1 MSHDDEGK
9 EPTRV
14 TKFDVFALV
23 VEAVRDLLISIAES
37 LSVASQMLQ
46 THANFVEEKQTFHE
60 YAARTIETLQ
70 EGD

>member
-1 MSHDDEGK
+1 MPDSEQGK

-14 TKFDVFALV
+14 TKFDVFALFAELASDILV
-23 VEAVRDLLISIAES
+23 DIAQAFS
-37 LSVASQMLQ
+37 AGSQMLQ

-70 EGD
+70 EGE

>member
-1 MSHDDEGK
+1 MFEDDESK
-9 EPTRV
+9 APTRV

-23 VEAVRDLLISIAES
+23 VETIKDLLISLAES

-46 THANFVEEKQTFHE
+46 THANFVEEKQNFHE

-70 EGD
+70 EGE

>member
-1 MSHDDEGK
+1 MEFDDEGK
-9 EPTRV
+9 APTRV

-23 VEAVRDLLISIAES
+23 VEAVRDLLISIADT